1 MGECVMRISKYMAL
15 VSAAEY
21 GSFTKAAD
29 LCQDPFLM
37 LQKGED
43 SEVMNIFSRSG
54 LLPKVRF
61 TTWDDYAIMSMVERG
76 WGISILPELILKRIP
91 YKLVLR
97 ELDVPAV
104 RNIGWA
110 VRSRKTMSLAVQKFT
125 QYLKYR

>member
-1 MGECVMRISKYMAL
+1 MAL

-76 WGISILPELILKRIP
+76 LGISILPELILKRIP

-110 VRSRKTMSLAVQKFT
+110 VRSRKTMSLAVQKIYAIFKI
-125 QYLKYR
+125 QIKK

>member
-1 MGECVMRISKYMAL
+1 MRISKYMAL

-61 TTWDDYAIMSMVERG
+61 TTWDDYAIMSMVESG
-76 WGISILPELILKRIP
+76 LGISILPELILKRIP

-110 VRSRKTMSLAVQKFT
+110 VRSRKTMFLAVQKFT